1 MANGL
6 VASKSPA
13 PPLQLPRRE
22 MVMPDPIRDGTRIA
36 YSLLAAAIVGGVV
49 AVLMALGVI
58 R

>member
-1 MANGL
+1 
-6 VASKSPA
+6 
-13 PPLQLPRRE
+13 
-22 MVMPDPIRDGTRIA
+22 MPDPIRDGTRIA